1 MALYDTKKA
10 QTYKVLLNPH
20 FEFYL
25 YENFHFDIQL
35 CFETSLNKVII
46 WSRTDLRL
54 DSTLK

>member
-25 YENFHFDIQL
+25 YENFQVV
-35 CFETSLNKVII
+35 KVIS
-46 WSRTDLRL
+46 WSGTDLTMQF
-54 DSTLK
+54 S